1 MNSINSVVERVDII
15 REVQLNKTMP
25 VSWRTKSKKKGSK
38 SVVTNWFEATILKL
52 SGKSWFNFIVRS
64 VLTGAIFLLH
74 YLRLLSLPELSLSLC
89 TILSQSK
96 NAVLLFRS
104 GTLIL
109 YTRRRRR
116 IYSHQSKIH
125 NYKFFHTLLRQS

>member
-52 SGKSWFNFIVRS
+52 SGKS
-64 VLTGAIFLLH
+64 
-74 YLRLLSLPELSLSLC
+74 
-89 TILSQSK
+89 
-96 NAVLLFRS
+96 
-104 GTLIL
+104 
-109 YTRRRRR
+109 
-116 IYSHQSKIH
+116 
-125 NYKFFHTLLRQS
+125 